1 MPISTPSYSA
11 NFVCLC
17 SMVHILSI
25 RCNLLY
31 LEVLSVKYREMS
43 KNYIFREL
51 ECQMTK
57 EEVAELC
64 FKSVRTVTGWDEG
77 NPIPPECKRLMR
89 MAKGRELSISGDWEQ
104 FKMLYDSM
112 ELPAGQVV
120 RRQQILAGIALL
132 GIQSELEIKT
142 STHLL
147 KLARII
153 ARIKK

>member
-1 MPISTPSYSA
+1 M
-11 NFVCLC
+11 
-17 SMVHILSI
+17 
-25 RCNLLY
+25 
-31 LEVLSVKYREMS
+31 KYREMS

-64 FKSVRTVTGWDEG
+64 FKTVRTIASWGDG

-89 MAKGRELSISGDWEQ
+89 MAKGRELSVSKDWEQ
-104 FKMLYDSM
+104 FTMLYDSM
-112 ELPAGQVV
+112 ELPTGQVV
-120 RRQQILAGIALL
+120 RPQQILAGIAPL

-147 KLARII
+147 NLARAIEN
-153 ARIKK
+153 IKRKM

>member
-1 MPISTPSYSA
+1 
-11 NFVCLC
+11 
-17 SMVHILSI
+17 MVHILSV
-25 RCNLLY
+25 RYNLLY
-31 LEVLSVKYREMS
+31 LVVLSVKYREMS

-64 FKSVRTVTGWDEG
+64 FKTVRTVIGWDEEK
-77 NPIPPECKRLMR
+77 PIPPECKRLMR
-89 MAKGRELSISGDWEQ
+89 MAKGRELSVSDDWEQ

-112 ELPAGQVV
+112 ELPTGQVV
-120 RRQQILAGIALL
+120 RPQQILAGIALL

-147 KLARII
+147 GLARAIGN
-153 ARIKK
+153 IKK